1 MYIDLWIY
9 WFNKP
14 SWISTLLNYLQSLH
28 SYVYVLLL
36 QGKFGQ
42 EAMQEVSQM
51 ISDINLVDKTNS
63 QSSKLSGG
71 MKRKLRCIK

>member
-1 MYIDLWIY
+1 MYVCMYSDV
-9 WFNKP
+9 
-14 SWISTLLNYLQSLH
+14 SELN
-28 SYVYVLLL
+28 L

-71 MKRKLRCIK
+71 MKRKLRYIAYLLI

>member
-1 MYIDLWIY
+1 M
-9 WFNKP
+9 
-14 SWISTLLNYLQSLH
+14 
-28 SYVYVLLL
+28 

-51 ISDINLVDKTNS
+51 ISDINLVDKTNA

-71 MKRKLRCIK
+71 MKRKLRYITCTQLLIDDNLPK